1 MRVEEINE
9 RSVLLARQSSALT
22 FLLNKFKNTKRSFGY
37 HLCKVESLTFLL
49 NKLNLKTQNAALAT
63 VCAKNSSGVLAV
75 PTPPFL
81 TINFVTVDSTSSSS
95 PARNFI

>member
-37 HLCKVESLTFLL
+37 RLCQIEVSAFQSRTAYSQTVVQ
-49 NKLNLKTQNAALAT
+49 NLKKRGANIQTE
-63 VCAKNSSGVLAV
+63 K
-75 PTPPFL
+75 
-81 TINFVTVDSTSSSS
+81 
-95 PARNFI
+95 